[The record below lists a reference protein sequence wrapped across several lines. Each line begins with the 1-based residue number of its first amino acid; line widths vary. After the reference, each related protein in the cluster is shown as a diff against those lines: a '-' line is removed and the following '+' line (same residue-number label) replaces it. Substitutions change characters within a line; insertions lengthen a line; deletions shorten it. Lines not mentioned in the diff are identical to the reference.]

1 MTRDPLVA
9 SELELVLSVLR
20 QHQEIESATL
30 FGSRAKGTHS
40 DRSDVD
46 LALAGPLGALG
57 AEAIAAELEELP
69 LPYRF
74 DVHALAAITHA
85 PLLEQIE
92 RYGVEK
98 LELFGSAA
106 RGEFDPAH
114 SDLGLH
120 RADERA
126 TRTRLCTSLL
136 RLRRC
141 PGGSLWTARE
151 PADGAD
157 D

>member
-20 QHQEIESATL
+20 QHPEVVSATL

-46 LALAGPLGALG
+46 LALAGPLGSLG
-57 AEAIAAELEELP
+57 AEAIAAELDELP

-74 DVHALAAITHA
+74 DVQALAAITHA

-92 RYGVEK
+92 RVGMVIY
-98 LELFGSAA
+98 
-106 RGEFDPAH
+106 RGN
-114 SDLGLH
+114 
-120 RADERA
+120 ERA
-126 TRTRLCTSLL
+126 INTSAQS
-136 RLRRC
+136 RDHDVDPITAFRGSG
-141 PGGSLWTARE
+141 PGGSTARPLAE
-151 PADGAD
+151 RHTPSSLGQRWLG
-157 D
+157 